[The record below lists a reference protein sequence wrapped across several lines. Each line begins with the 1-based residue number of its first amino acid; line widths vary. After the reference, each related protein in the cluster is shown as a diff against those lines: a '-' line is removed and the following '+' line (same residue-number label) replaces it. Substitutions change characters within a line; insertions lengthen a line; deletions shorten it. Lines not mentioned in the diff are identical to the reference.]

1 MRLVTYRR
9 VSLEEQAKTGHSLD
23 AQRERMVA
31 WCAAFDHEIVGEY
44 EDAGV
49 SGSVAP
55 ADRTGLSTALAKI
68 ALGEAEGIVVVSL
81 DRLTR
86 TARHAMDLLA
96 RADAEG
102 WKVASIKEA
111 LDTSTASGRLV
122 AGMFALL
129 AQFERETIAE
139 RVSATLQSMKR
150 EGKRVGRYAP
160 FGWRLVPTGLFKPN
174 KKADGPPVEVCTL
187 EEDEAERLVMG
198 FVVVQKLFPA
208 EYIADLV
215 QRKFGPHPRSGEPW
229 TASDVNSVRRA
240 IQRAAE

>member
-160 FGWRLVPTGLFKPN
+160 WGWRLAQEDDRVMVPVVAEAVFGMEIGLLDTTPAAQIAAGFNETG
-174 KKADGPPVEVCTL
+174 
-187 EEDEAERLVMG
+187 R
-198 FVVVQKLFPA
+198 
-208 EYIADLV
+208 
-215 QRKFGPHPRSGEPW
+215 PHPRSGEPW